1 MREESGVAGDVGVL
15 VCAGDQT
22 AEALPTGEGGTSLV
36 MGQCRGISVAVE
48 VKWIEREYQYII
60 C

>member
-1 MREESGVAGDVGVL
+1 MAGGVGVL

-22 AEALPTGEGGTSLV
+22 AEALPTGERGASIV

-48 VKWIEREYQYII
+48 VKRIEREYQYII